1 MRANANIANRARL
14 RGFVAAMVIA
24 TASVVLAV
32 AVAAGS
38 SPQATAAQPQPA
50 KPSASTTSAKPVARS
65 GKAEVDPMRSAI
77 VRPAEAA
84 ELAALPEGPT
94 KTLVAQRCLMCH
106 GAGLITQQH
115 KDAAAWGRTVTQ
127 MRTWGS
133 PIQDEDQAAIVAYL
147 AEHFGPAAKH

>member
-1 MRANANIANRARL
+1 MRANAI
-14 RGFVAAMVIA
+14 VAAMVIVG
-24 TASVVLAV
+24 TAAVLAQSKSPKP
-32 AVAAGS
+32 AG
-38 SPQATAAQPQPA
+38 
-50 KPSASTTSAKPVARS
+50 RG
-65 GKAEVDPMRSAI
+65 GKADADPMRSAI

-84 ELAALPEGPT
+84 ELAALPEGAT

-133 PIQDEDQAAIVAYL
+133 PIQDEDQAAIVSYL
-147 AEHFGPAAKH
+147 AEHFGPAAAKH